1 MINCGTLRTAR
12 AHIGEHGF
20 RVTNILR
27 GATLIHQR
35 KMRAAKDPIGDETTA
50 RFVLVLLGPTSRF
63 VAGDPR

>member
-1 MINCGTLRTAR
+1 LG
-12 AHIGEHGF
+12 HGGF

-27 GATLIHQR
+27 GATLIRR

>member
-1 MINCGTLRTAR
+1 VERCERAR
-12 AHIGEHGF
+12 AHWGGGF

-27 GATLIHQR
+27 GATLIRR